1 MAFAVI
7 DKLVKNYG
15 SCCAVDNLS
24 FKVNEGE
31 IFGLI
36 GPNGAGKSTTINII
50 TTLDEMTSGSVT
62 IDGMDISKDR
72 EKIRRII
79 GSVPQEIAV
88 YPYLTARENV
98 EFFASLY
105 GLKGQKLKESAEKAL
120 EFAGLAD
127 KADLKPKKMS
137 GGMKRRLNIACGIA
151 HEPKLIVMDEPTV
164 GVDAQS
170 REHIMNSIKKL
181 RDSGATVIYTSHY
194 MHEVEE
200 ICDRVAIVDKG
211 RLVAEGTQQELITMI
226 SDSCTV
232 KITTVLNET
241 VTADSLIKSVS
252 SLPDVNKARFADNV
266 LSVDMNIS
274 CTDISHV
281 ISELVRLGMPVLE
294 VNTEKPDMDA
304 VFLSLTGHDIR

>member
-15 SCCAVDNLS
+15 SNCAVDNLS

-88 YPYLTARENV
+88 YPYLTAKENV

-120 EFAGLAD
+120 EFA
-127 KADLKPKKMS
+127 DLTGS
-137 GGMKRRLNIACGIA
+137 
-151 HEPKLIVMDEPTV
+151 ETVMDIRLTL
-164 GVDAQS
+164 S
-170 REHIMNSIKKL
+170 R
-181 RDSGATVIYTSHY
+181 RRCQA
-194 MHEVEE
+194 
-200 ICDRVAIVDKG
+200 A
-211 RLVAEGTQQELITMI
+211 
-226 SDSCTV
+226 
-232 KITTVLNET
+232 
-241 VTADSLIKSVS
+241 
-252 SLPDVNKARFADNV
+252 
-266 LSVDMNIS
+266 
-274 CTDISHV
+274 
-281 ISELVRLGMPVLE
+281 
-294 VNTEKPDMDA
+294 
-304 VFLSLTGHDIR
+304 

>member
-1 MAFAVI
+1 MVRVSAIGTGQTHIFAQNGTV
-7 DKLVKNYG
+7 
-15 SCCAVDNLS
+15 
-24 FKVNEGE
+24 
-31 IFGLI
+31 FGM
-36 GPNGAGKSTTINII
+36 GNGY
-50 TTLDEMTSGSVT
+50 E
-62 IDGMDISKDR
+62 
-72 EKIRRII
+72 
-79 GSVPQEIAV
+79 
-88 YPYLTARENV
+88 
-98 EFFASLY
+98 SL
-105 GLKGQKLKESAEKAL
+105 GLFE
-120 EFAGLAD
+120 
-127 KADLKPKKMS
+127 
-137 GGMKRRLNIACGIA
+137 
-151 HEPKLIVMDEPTV
+151 
-164 GVDAQS
+164 
-170 REHIMNSIKKL
+170 
-181 RDSGATVIYTSHY
+181 
-194 MHEVEE
+194 
-200 ICDRVAIVDKG
+200 G

>member
-1 MAFAVI
+1 MIFASVNS
-7 DKLVKNYG
+7 LVKNYG
-15 SCCAVDNLS
+15 NHCAVDNLS
-24 FKVNEGE
+24 FNVNEGE

-50 TTLDEMTSGSVT
+50 TTLDEATSGSVT
-62 IDGMDISKDR
+62 IDGMDTVKQR
-72 EKIRRII
+72 AEIRRMI
-79 GSVPQEIAV
+79 GCVPQEIAV
-88 YPYLTARENV
+88 YPYLTAKENV

>member
-15 SCCAVDNLS
+15 SSCAVDNLS

-105 GLKGQKLKESAEKAL
+105 GLQGQKLKESAEKAL